1 MLISKCK
8 PLDPGA
14 GRRQGAAQKIYCAA
28 LVLLLILSEVFSSN
42 IQSTLPTFS
51 HLARLALTGGA
62 VVLLGVKIF
71 FLTDYEARWQPILA
85 ALVLAYTAFATWY
98 GDDVWFFLAALVGL
112 GAKDI
117 DLKTALR
124 VYLAAAVAGLL
135 AVQMLHFVTPLMPY
149 NFYCRNW
156 DFGYGH
162 YNGFGARLA
171 GVAFAWG
178 WLRHDRMRAL
188 DWMGLAA
195 LAIFTYKVPG
205 SRGAFGGMAVMLG
218 LFLVQKFF
226 PKLFDNKI
234 WYALVLAVPV
244 GLAVFSLYAG
254 YIYDPVWPYDHMA
267 ILLLSIFLSGR
278 FEIWHNVFW
287 GSPLTLLGGLPTDGD
302 EHHAIDNTFLAVPMN
317 KGLLGAALVAVFFL
331 LLLWRLAKKH
341 RSTEMICLL
350 ALTLYL
356 FMENKPFLLSANPFL
371 LLAPVVFFG
380 SGRKRKKKNNPAD
393 GRSIN
398 RKL

>member
-1 MLISKCK
+1 MLLSQYK
-8 PLDPGA
+8 PL
-14 GRRQGAAQKIYCAA
+14 AQKAYCAA
-28 LVLLLILSEVFSSN
+28 IVLLLILSEVFSSN
-42 IQSTLPTFS
+42 IQAALPTFS
-51 HLARLALTGGA
+51 SLTRLALTGGA
-62 VVLLGVKIF
+62 VALLGVKIF
-71 FLTDYEARWQPILA
+71 LLTDYEARWQPILA

-117 DLKTALR
+117 DIKAALR

-135 AVQMLHFVTPLMPY
+135 VVQLLHFATPLMPY

-162 YNGFGARLA
+162 YNGFGARLV
-171 GVAFAWG
+171 GVFFAWG
-178 WLRHDRMRAL
+178 WLRHDRMRAF
-188 DWMGLAA
+188 DWAGLAA

-205 SRGAFGGMAVMLG
+205 SRGAFGGMAVLFG
-218 LFLVQKFF
+218 LFLVQKFL

-234 WYALVLAVPV
+234 FYGFSIALPVALA
-244 GLAVFSLYAG
+244 AFSLYAG
-254 YIYDPVWPYDHMA
+254 YVYNPEWPYERMA
-267 ILLLSIFLSGR
+267 LLLLSIALSGR

-287 GSPLTLLGGLPTDGD
+287 QAPLSLLGGLPTDGD

-317 KGLLGAALVAVFFL
+317 KGIIGAILVAAVFL

-341 RSTEMICLL
+341 RSTEVICLV

-356 FMENKPFLLSANPFL
+356 FMENKPFLVSANPFL
-371 LLAPVVFFG
+371 LMLPVVFFT
-380 SGRKRKKKNNPAD
+380 SPDSKNQTE
-393 GRSIN
+393 
-398 RKL
+398 